1 MAEAR
6 AVRSAAMSAT
16 ALRMQASAW
25 YWRTMAG
32 GEERARDRLV
42 LLEEERGLGTRRET
56 RGEGVELDHLVGV
69 APQDGPNLILDPLG
83 EALVVDEGGAGAAS
97 AADDTDVAAG
107 GCFVVCAERHDA
119 ALDEPHGLE
128 REA

>member
-1 MAEAR
+1 M
-6 AVRSAAMSAT
+6 RSAAMSAT

-25 YWRTMAG
+25 YWRTVAG
-32 GEERARDRLV
+32 GEERARGRLV

-69 APQDGPNLILDPLG
+69 APQDSPNLILDPQG
-83 EALVVDEGGAGAAS
+83 EALVVDEGGRIAAA
-97 AADDTDVAAG
+97 AADYEDVATG
-107 GCFVVCAERHDA
+107 GCRTVRAERQDA